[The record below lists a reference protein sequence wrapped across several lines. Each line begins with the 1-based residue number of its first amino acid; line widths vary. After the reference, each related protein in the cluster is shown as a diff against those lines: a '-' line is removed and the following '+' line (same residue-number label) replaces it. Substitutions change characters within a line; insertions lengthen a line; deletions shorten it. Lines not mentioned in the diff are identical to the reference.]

1 METTSKKYFH
11 LNFDGNGNGYFGIW
25 VVNIILTI
33 ITLGLYYPWA
43 KIANRKYI
51 WNSTSMQGDRFIF
64 NGTGIEIFRG
74 FVIAYSILAVSIL
87 LVFFSPYLIFIFYLI
102 LFLIMPFA
110 IFGAWRYRISRTSW
124 RGIYF
129 SFDGNMREFFNLYF
143 LHFILTILTFGIYSS
158 WFNVKIM
165 NYLFSHTRFG
175 QYKMNF
181 VGKGEDLFVINLLG
195 VILTFIT
202 FGIYGAW
209 YLKNRFHFTI
219 ENTLL
224 QDENSDYYLRCN
236 LDGGDVFVLNLV
248 NGILSAITLGLFT
261 PWAIMRSQKLFLESV
276 YIPDDL
282 DLDNLE
288 QNADDFNDATGDS
301 LLDILDVGL
310 DF

>member
-33 ITLGLYYPWA
+33 ITFGLYYPWA

-64 NGTGIEIFRG
+64 NGTGTEIFKG
-74 FVIAYSILAVSIL
+74 FVIAYAVL
-87 LVFFSPYLIFIFYLI
+87 GVTVVLIFLSPFFALFFYLI

-129 SFDGNMREFFNLYF
+129 SFDGNMREFFKLYF
-143 LHFILTILTFGIYSS
+143 LHFLLTILTFGIYAA
-158 WFNVKIM
+158 WFRVKLM

-175 QYKMNF
+175 QYRMDFIGN
-181 VGKGEDLFVINLLG
+181 GGDLFVIDLLG
-195 VILTFIT
+195 SILTVLT
-202 FGIYGAW
+202 LGIYIAW
-209 YLKNRFHFTI
+209 YIKNRFQFTI
-219 ENTLL
+219 ENIVLRNE
-224 QDENSDYYLRCN
+224 DKNYYLRCY
-236 LDGGDVFVLNLV
+236 LEGGDVFVLNLV
-248 NGILSAITLGLFT
+248 NGLLSAITIGLFT

-276 YIPDDL
+276 YIPEDL
-282 DLDNLE
+282 ELNALE
-288 QNADDFNDATGDS
+288 QSADDFNDATGDS
-301 LLDILDVGL
+301 MLDILDVGL

>member
-51 WNSTSMQGDRFIF
+51 WNSTSMQGDRFVF

-129 SFDGNMREFFNLYF
+129 SFDGNMREFFNLFF
-143 LHFILTILTFGIYSS
+143 LHFILTILTFGIYGS

-236 LDGGDVFVLNLV
+236 LDGGDVFVVNLA

-261 PWAIMRSQKLFLESV
+261 PWAIMRTQKLLLESV
-276 YIPDDL
+276 FIPEDL
-282 DLDNLE
+282 ELDSLE
-288 QNADDFNDATGDS
+288 QSADDFNDATGDS